1 MSEATPSSQHCPDVA
16 LLAASVD
23 GMLSSEE
30 QERVM
35 SHVADCE
42 ACYEVFTGT
51 LRFRSGNERAP
62 EGPTRKRSFSPDF
75 LLLAEPP
82 RRWFSPTI
90 GGVAVAATLVFA
102 VAGVFSLLN
111 HGQSAFRRAP
121 EVADVMANAR
131 AALSRVS
138 QDLTNAGF
146 GVPAPVAVSPY
157 DAPDSASHGI
167 TIVYA
172 NSDFPEAPVRPC
184 RTGDGN
190 PCENVENL
198 RSVALELDGP
208 VPWPPGTTLLAY
220 ETGDCNGDGMLG
232 MAPIRRLQ
240 PSAEQ
245 QTAGTLEYELND
257 RIVSEA
263 PELFVGEVSVNCAKI
278 VAAHLVQYRVQDTFV
293 RRDLMYD
300 EEWSPV
306 ASGIDNFQIRYFLHG
321 AETELDHVPRPDPS
335 DPATWITRVQVTIT
349 GKTESAN
356 LEGATGG
363 VFPAEDTFLR
373 RTFTTT
379 VVLRNVLARIQAAEN

>member
-1 MSEATPSSQHCPDVA
+1 MSEATPSSRHCPDA
-16 LLAASVD
+16 ELLAASVD

-30 QERVM
+30 QDRVM
-35 SHVADCE
+35 SHVAVCE

-51 LRFRSGNERAP
+51 LRFQFGNERAP
-62 EGPTRKRSFSPDF
+62 EG
-75 LLLAEPP
+75 P

-90 GGVAVAATLVFA
+90 GGVAVAATLVVA
-102 VAGVFSLLN
+102 VTAGLFSLLTR
-111 HGQSAFRRAP
+111 GQESFMREP
-121 EVADVMANAR
+121 EIADMTANAR
-131 AALSRVS
+131 AALDRVS
-138 QDLTNAGF
+138 QDLTGAGF

-172 NSDFPEAPVRPC
+172 NPDLPEVPVRPC
-184 RTGDGN
+184 TPGDGN
-190 PCENVENL
+190 PCDSLENL

-220 ETGDCNGDGMLG
+220 ETGDCNGDGRVG

-278 VAAHLVQYRVQDTFV
+278 VAAHLVQYRVQDSFV

-300 EEWSPV
+300 EAWSPV
-306 ASGIDNFQIRYFLHG
+306 ALGIEDFQLRYFLG
-321 AETELDHVPRPDPS
+321 VADTELDKVPRPDPS
-335 DPATWITRVQVTIT
+335 DAATWITRVQVTIT

-363 VFPAEDTFLR
+363 VFQAEDTFLR

-379 VVLRNVLARIQAAEN
+379 VVLRNVMARIQAAEN